1 MILTAI
7 AVNPAQRPALLTVIG
22 SGITRDCVSNRAGR
36 VTAFR
41 FLCFLRVLAIQQ
53 LGINPVG
60 FGLTVHAQVVSVNTL
75 HTGKFVLVLL
85 VIRGD
90 LVLAHFSRQ
99 SP

>member
-22 SGITRDCVSNRAGR
+22 NGITRDCVSKRAGR

-41 FLCFLRVLAIQQ
+41 ILRFLDIQQ

-60 FGLTVHAQVVSVNTL
+60 FGLAVHAQVVSMDTL
-75 HTGKFVLVLL
+75 HTGKFVLMLL

-90 LVLAHFSRQ
+90 LVLAHLRRQ

>member
-1 MILTAI
+1 MVLTAI
-7 AVNPAQRPALLTVIG
+7 AVDPAQRPALLTVIG
-22 SGITRDCVSNRAGR
+22 NGITCDCVSKRAGR
-36 VTAFR
+36 VPTIR
-41 FLCFLRVLAIQQ
+41 FLGFLRFLDIQQ

-60 FGLTVHAQVVSVNTL
+60 FGLTVDPQVVSVNTL